1 MKIANKQTNL
11 FRIPPA
17 TVNFCET
24 KCCFCNIVLGNLVCC
39 SFLSAS
45 LSRIGLVANT
55 AGFIARCSDLDWFL
69 PWIVVQT
76 PIFTTRQSTRFT
88 PKKKPN
94 APFQH
99 GEVCP
104 AQIMLCYN
112 WSQLFVISD
121 QDCSIFRPSDF
132 WIGRCIKNIEHC
144 PPENSNHWKKGLIP
158 KHPVLLTTGFLLFL
172 VYINLHFP
180 LLLMKE
186 ILHQLML
193 VSHYLRGF
201 IHPGCRRIPSINTSN
216 WGGGSN
222 FTTFRWLIH
231 SQHLFPPWEW

>member
-1 MKIANKQTNL
+1 MTLIDSSLGLL
-11 FRIPPA
+11 FKHQSSP
-17 TVNFCET
+17 
-24 KCCFCNIVLGNLVCC
+24 LGNQPG
-39 SFLSAS
+39 S
-45 LSRIGLVANT
+45 
-55 AGFIARCSDLDWFL
+55 
-69 PWIVVQT
+69 P
-76 PIFTTRQSTRFT
+76 
-88 PKKKPN
+88 PKKTKRTFPTWRGMPCTDY
-94 APFQH
+94 ALLQLVPA
-99 GEVCP
+99 VCD
-104 AQIMLCYN
+104 L
-112 WSQLFVISD
+112 
-121 QDCSIFRPSDF
+121 RPGLLDLPPLGF
-132 WIGRCIKNIEHC
+132 LNRPLHKEHWTLS
-144 PPENSNHWKKGLIP
+144 PRKFKSLKKGLIP